1 MTKIER
7 FVLENYGESELN
19 VYRKFTRKKK
29 NLYAINN
36 KRRSYI
42 NQKPYSP
49 TEYKNA
55 KKGPQKKVIL
65 ESKQIKSMKRDKKQ
79 DSILFKQEKIEIKHN
94 LNIKELPNEAEYE
107 AKFNALWLRPE
118 FLAQIKGA

>member
-7 FVLENYGESELN
+7 FVLENYGESELS
-19 VYRKFTRKKK
+19 VYRKFTRYKK

-55 KKGPQKKVIL
+55 KKGAQKKVIL
-65 ESKQIKSMKRDKKQ
+65 ESKQIKSMKREKKQ
-79 DSILFKQEKIEIKHN
+79 DSIFKQEKIKIKHN